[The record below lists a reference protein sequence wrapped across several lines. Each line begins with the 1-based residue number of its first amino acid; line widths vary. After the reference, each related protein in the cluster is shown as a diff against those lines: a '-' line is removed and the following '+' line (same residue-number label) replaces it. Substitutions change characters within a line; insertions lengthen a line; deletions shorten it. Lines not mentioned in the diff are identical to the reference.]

1 MALVQITSRIATVG
15 IITVSVMMGTVPIFA
30 RELTDGGMAPVAVVF
45 YRNISGF
52 LVLGFFLRVT
62 REKRRAFAWGLVMGV
77 AMGLG
82 WTSYVEA
89 LEVVPVATAAVLYM
103 SYPIFAIIFAWVLF
117 RDTPHP
123 RALWGA
129 LVVIAAAALALGPE
143 LDGDHKNKLLIM
155 IAAPVSFG
163 FAVAVVTNRLGSLKA
178 SERVV
183 ALSIGSMVGLAPL
196 MLSLPSDEVV
206 PGNMRAWLLVGGIGV
221 TTGVIPQLIYS
232 LVAPAVGA
240 ARAALAGA
248 IELPTMFVVGWLVF
262 EEPFTAARVV
272 AGVLV
277 MCVIAIVPSRPSPAT
292 AAVRRHRRLVP
303 GRFH

>member
-1 MALVQITSRIATVG
+1 MAPAQITSRIATAG
-15 IITVSVMMGTVPIFA
+15 IIIVSVMMGTVPVFA

-45 YRNISGF
+45 YRNIAG
-52 LVLGFFLRVT
+52 LVVLGAFVRMT
-62 REKRRAFAWGLVMGV
+62 RLKRRAFLWGLAMGA

-103 SYPIFAIIFAWVLF
+103 SYPIFAILFAWVLF

-129 LVVIAAAALALGPE
+129 LVVLGAAALALGPE
-143 LDGDHKNKLLIM
+143 LDGEHKNKLLIM

-183 ALSIGSMVGLAPL
+183 ALSIGSAFGLAPL
-196 MLSLPSDEVV
+196 MLSLPTGETI
-206 PGNMRAWLLVGGIGV
+206 PGDGRAWLLVAGIGL
-221 TTGVIPQLIYS
+221 TTGVVPQLIYS
-232 LVAPAVGA
+232 LVAPSVGA

-248 IELPTMFVVGWLVF
+248 IELPTMFIVGWLVF
-262 EEPFTAARVV
+262 EEPFTAARVI
-272 AGVLV
+272 AGLLV
-277 MCVIAIVPSRPSPAT
+277 VGVIAIVPSRPSPAT
-292 AAVRRHRRLVP
+292 VAVRRRRRLVP

>member
-1 MALVQITSRIATVG
+1 LALVKITSRVATVG
-15 IITVSVMMGTVPIFA
+15 IITVSIMMGTVPIFA
-30 RELTDGGMAPVAVVF
+30 RALTDGGMAPVAVVF
-45 YRNISGF
+45 YRNIVGF
-52 LVLGFFLRVT
+52 VILGAFLRVT

-103 SYPIFAIIFAWVLF
+103 SYPIFAILFAWVLF

-123 RALWGA
+123 RALGGA
-129 LVVIAAAALALGPE
+129 LAVIAAAGLALGPE

-155 IAAPVSFG
+155 IVAPVSFG
-163 FAVAVVTNRLGSLKA
+163 FAVAVVTNRLGSLKV

-183 ALSIGSMVGLAPL
+183 AISIGSMVGLGPL
-196 MLSLPSDEVV
+196 MLSLPSDETK
-206 PGNMRAWLLVGGIGV
+206 AWFLVAGIGV
-221 TTGVIPQLIYS
+221 ITGAVPQLIYS

-240 ARAALAGA
+240 ARAALAGT

-262 EEPFTAARVV
+262 EEPFTMARVV

-277 MCVIAIVPSRPSPAT
+277 VGVIAIVPSRPSPAT
-292 AAVRRHRRLVP
+292 AAVRRRRRLVP

>member
-1 MALVQITSRIATVG
+1 MAPVEITPRIATAG
-15 IITVSVMMGTVPIFA
+15 IITVSLMMGTVPIFA

-45 YRNISGF
+45 YRNIAG
-52 LVLGFFLRVT
+52 LIVLGAFLRVT
-62 REKRRAFAWGLVMGV
+62 REKRRAFMWGLGMGA

-89 LEVVPVATAAVLYM
+89 LEVVPVATAGVLYM
-103 SYPIFAIIFAWVLF
+103 SYPIFAILFAWVLF
-117 RDTPHP
+117 RDIPHP

-129 LVVIAAAALALGPE
+129 VVVIGAAALALGPE
-143 LDGDHKNKLLIM
+143 INGEHGKKLLIM

-178 SERVV
+178 TERVV
-183 ALSIGSMVGLAPL
+183 ALSIGSAVGLGPL
-196 MLSLPSDEVV
+196 MLSLPAAESA
-206 PGNMRAWLLVGGIGV
+206 PSTTRAWFLVAGIGL
-221 TTGVIPQLIYS
+221 TTGVVPQLIYS

-240 ARAALAGA
+240 ARAALAGT

-262 EEPFTAARVV
+262 DEPFTAARVIAGLLVVGVIV
-272 AGVLV
+272 A
-277 MCVIAIVPSRPSPAT
+277 VPSRPSPAT
-292 AAVRRHRRLVP
+292 AAVRRRRRLVP

>member
-1 MALVQITSRIATVG
+1 MALVKITSRVATVG
-15 IITVSVMMGTVPIFA
+15 IITVSIMMGTVPIFA
-30 RELTDGGMAPVAVVF
+30 RALTDGGMAPVAVVF
-45 YRNISGF
+45 YRNIVGF
-52 LVLGFFLRVT
+52 VILGAFLRVT

-103 SYPIFAIIFAWVLF
+103 SYPIFAILFAWVLF

-123 RALWGA
+123 RALGGA
-129 LVVIAAAALALGPE
+129 LAVIAAAGLALGPE

-155 IAAPVSFG
+155 IVAPVSFG
-163 FAVAVVTNRLGSLKA
+163 FAVAVVTNRLGSLKV

-183 ALSIGSMVGLAPL
+183 AISIGSMVGLGPL
-196 MLSLPSDEVV
+196 MLSLPSDETK
-206 PGNMRAWLLVGGIGV
+206 AWFLVAGIGV
-221 TTGVIPQLIYS
+221 ITGAVPQLIYS

-240 ARAALAGA
+240 ARAALAGT

-262 EEPFTAARVV
+262 EEPFTMARVV

-277 MCVIAIVPSRPSPAT
+277 VGVIAIVPSRPSPAT
-292 AAVRRHRRLVP
+292 AAVRRRRRLVP